1 MRKGTP
7 VIRTAML
14 FAVLLASL
22 TLVVWRQSRALE
34 VLRELDQTRRE
45 RVVEEARRSA
55 LSRRVEQLESRSR
68 VSEVVRDRF
77 GMRLPE
83 GDEIVILPLREP
95 ASGLA
100 RGGAAEG
107 GSGLPHRGGESGWSR
122 REGG

>member
-7 VIRTAML
+7 VIRTAFL

-34 VLRELDQTRRE
+34 VLRSLEATRRE
-45 RVVEEARRSA
+45 RVVAEARRTA
-55 LSRRVEQLESRSR
+55 LLRRIEQLESRSR
-68 VSEVVRDRF
+68 VSEAAHDRF

-95 ASGLA
+95 PSGLA
-100 RGGAAEG
+100 SGARGSSDPDGME
-107 GSGLPHRGGESGWSR
+107 GSG
-122 REGG
+122 

>member
-1 MRKGTP
+1 MKKGTP
-7 VIRTAML
+7 VIRTALL

-34 VLRELDQTRRE
+34 VLRAMDEARRE

-55 LSRRVEQLESRSR
+55 LLRRVEQLESRAR
-68 VSEVVRDRF
+68 VSELVRERF

-95 ASGLA
+95 PSGLA
-100 RGGAAEG
+100 RGSEWRGSMGVGAAGEG
-107 GSGLPHRGGESGWSR
+107 G
-122 REGG
+122 